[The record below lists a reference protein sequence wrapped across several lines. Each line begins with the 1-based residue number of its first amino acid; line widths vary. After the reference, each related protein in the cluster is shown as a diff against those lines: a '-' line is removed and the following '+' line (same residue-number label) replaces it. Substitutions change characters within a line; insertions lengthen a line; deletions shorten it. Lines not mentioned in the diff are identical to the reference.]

1 MSQVLIIES
10 DEDTRY
16 LYQMALR
23 FQSFESTATST
34 AKEGL
39 ESIRKS
45 VPDLVLLDIQVPD
58 LDESHF
64 IENLKKITSKNMP
77 VIIVTDLRDGAAAK
91 KAAVYGACEYLDK
104 NRSIGEIISEV
115 RKVIQK

>member
-1 MSQVLIIES
+1 MSKVLIIEG

-23 FQSFESTATST
+23 FQSFESIAAST
-34 AKEGL
+34 AKQGL
-39 ESIRKS
+39 ETIQKS
-45 VPDLVLLDIQVPD
+45 VPDLVLLDVRVPD

-64 IENLKKITSKNMP
+64 IENLKKITTKNMP
-77 VIIVTDLRDGAAAK
+77 VIILTDLRDGAAEK

-104 NRSIGEIISEV
+104 NKSIGEIISEV